1 MATTKPGGSGL
12 GKYVL
17 VRLALAP
24 VFLLLLLTLLFVL
37 LRILPGDI
45 VTASLAGRASEER
58 IEAAREAAGI
68 DRPIGVQYVE
78 YLSNIVT
85 GDFGEP
91 LTDPRPVGE
100 LVADLLPATIE
111 LTVFAMLIAIPLGI
125 LLGAVSA
132 RFRDTPLDGAARL
145 FGIVSFSI
153 PVFWLGIQAQLVF
166 SVWNDWLPTGNR
178 ISARI
183 APVDGPTGFYLIDG
197 VLASNGEF
205 TLTALEHLI
214 LPGATLGLVISG
226 VFVRLVRVNM
236 LQTLRADYVESA
248 HARGVGERP
257 VLFRHAFKNA
267 LVPVITIMGLQFALL
282 LGGAILTETTFS
294 WPGIGLK
301 LVDFIN
307 ARDYVGVQSLV
318 TVIAILIVSVSVVI
332 DIINGLIDP
341 RVRY

>member
-1 MATTKPGGSGL
+1 MSTKGSGSGL
-12 GKYVL
+12 GKYIL

-24 VFLLLLLTLLFVL
+24 VFLLLLLTLLFVM
-37 LRILPGDI
+37 LRVLPGDI

-58 IEAAREAAGI
+58 IEAARIAAGV

-78 YLSNIVT
+78 YLSDIAR
-85 GDFGEP
+85 GDFGQP
-91 LTDPRPVGE
+91 LTDSRSVGE
-100 LVADLLPATIE
+100 LVGDLLPATIE
-111 LTVFAMLIAIPLGI
+111 LTLFAMLVAIPLGI
-125 LLGAVSA
+125 VLGALSA
-132 RFRDTPLDGAARL
+132 RFRDTPLDGGARL

-153 PVFWLGIQAQLVF
+153 PVFWLGIQAQLIF
-166 SVWNDWLPTGNR
+166 ANWLGWLPTGNR

-183 APVDGPTGFYLIDG
+183 APVDGPTGFYVLDG
-197 VLASNGEF
+197 LLAGNSEF
-205 TLTALEHLI
+205 ALTALKHLV

-226 VFVRLVRVNM
+226 IFIRLVRVNM

-267 LVPVITIMGLQFALL
+267 LVPVITIFGLQFALL

-294 WPGIGLK
+294 WPGIGSK
-301 LVDFIN
+301 LVAFIN
-307 ARDYVGVQSLV
+307 ARDYIGVQVLV

>member
-1 MATTKPGGSGL
+1 MASKQAGSGL
-12 GKYVL
+12 GRYIL

-58 IEAAREAAGI
+58 IEAARAAAGV

-78 YLSNIVT
+78 YLADIAT

-91 LTDPRPVGE
+91 LTDPRSVGG

-111 LTVFAMLIAIPLGI
+111 LTLVAMIVAVPLGI
-125 LLGAVSA
+125 LLGSVSA
-132 RFRDTPLDGAARL
+132 RFRDTPLDGAVRL

-153 PVFWLGIQAQLVF
+153 PIFWLGIQAQLVF
-166 SVWNDWLPTGNR
+166 SNWLGWLPTGNR
-178 ISARI
+178 ISGRVEQI
-183 APVDGPTGFYLIDG
+183 DGPTGFFVLDG
-197 VLASNGEF
+197 LLAGNTQF
-205 TLTALEHLI
+205 AWTAFQHLI
-214 LPGATLGLVISG
+214 LPGVTLGLVISG
-226 VFVRLVRVNM
+226 VFIRLVRVNM

-294 WPGIGLK
+294 WPGIGSK
-301 LVDFIN
+301 VVDFIN
-307 ARDYVGVQSLV
+307 ARDYVGVQVLV
-318 TVIAILIVSVSVVI
+318 TVIAIMIVVVSVII
-332 DIINGLIDP
+332 DIVNGLIDP

>member
-1 MATTKPGGSGL
+1 MASKSSGSNL
-12 GKYVL
+12 GRYIA

-24 VFLLLLLTLLFVL
+24 VFLFLLLTVLFTL

-58 IEAAREAAGI
+58 IEAARAAAGV
-68 DRPIGVQYVE
+68 DRPLLVQY
-78 YLSNIVT
+78 
-85 GDFGEP
+85 GDFLSDLARGDLGQP
-91 LTDPRPVGE
+91 LTDSRSTGE
-100 LVADLLPATIE
+100 LVGDVLPATIE
-111 LTVFAMLIAIPLGI
+111 LTFFAMLVAIPLGI
-125 LLGAVSA
+125 LLGALGA
-132 RFRDTPLDGAARL
+132 RFRDSPLDGGARL
-145 FGIVSFSI
+145 FGIVAFSV

-166 SVWNDWLPTGNR
+166 ANWLGWLPTGNR

-183 APVDGPTGFYLIDG
+183 DQVNGPTGFFVLDG
-197 VLASNGEF
+197 ILAGNSEF
-205 TLTALEHLI
+205 ALTSLKHLV
-214 LPGATLGLVISG
+214 LPGVTLGLVISG
-226 VFVRLVRVNM
+226 IFIRLVRVNM

-248 HARGVGERP
+248 HARGVAERP

-294 WPGIGLK
+294 WPGIGAK

-307 ARDYVGVQSLV
+307 ARDYVGVQVLV
-318 TVIAILIVSVSVVI
+318 TVIAIVITVVSLLIDVL
-332 DIINGLIDP
+332 NGLIDP

>member
-1 MATTKPGGSGL
+1 MASKSSGSSL
-12 GKYVL
+12 GRYVA

-24 VFLLLLLTLLFVL
+24 VFLFLLLTVLFTL

-58 IEAAREAAGI
+58 IEAARAAAGV
-68 DRPIGVQYVE
+68 DRPLLVQY
-78 YLSNIVT
+78 
-85 GDFGEP
+85 GDFLSDLVRGDLGQP
-91 LTDPRPVGE
+91 LTDSRTTAE
-100 LVADLLPATIE
+100 LVGDVLPATIE
-111 LTVFAMLIAIPLGI
+111 LTFFAMLVAIPLGI
-125 LLGAVSA
+125 LLGALGA
-132 RFRDTPLDGAARL
+132 RFRDSPLDGGARL
-145 FGIVSFSI
+145 FGIVTFSI

-166 SVWNDWLPTGNR
+166 ANWLGWLPTGNR

-183 APVDGPTGFYLIDG
+183 DQVNGPTGFFVLDG
-197 VLASNGEF
+197 IIAGNSEF
-205 TLTALEHLI
+205 ALTAMKHLV
-214 LPGATLGLVISG
+214 LPGVTLGLVISG
-226 VFVRLVRVNM
+226 IFIRLVRVNM

-248 HARGVGERP
+248 HARGVQERP

-294 WPGIGLK
+294 WPGIGAK

-307 ARDYVGVQSLV
+307 ARDYVGVQVLV
-318 TVIAILIVSVSVVI
+318 TVIAIVITVTSLLI
-332 DIINGLIDP
+332 DILNGLIDP

>member
-1 MATTKPGGSGL
+1 MATKGSGTSL

-37 LRILPGDI
+37 LRVLPGDI

-58 IEAAREAAGI
+58 IEAARRAAGV

-78 YLSNIVT
+78 YLTDIVR
-85 GDFGEP
+85 GDFGQP
-91 LTDPRPVGE
+91 LTDPRGTGD

-111 LTVFAMLIAIPLGI
+111 LTLVAMLIAIPLGI
-125 LLGAVSA
+125 VLGSLGA
-132 RFRDTPLDGAARL
+132 RFRDGPLDGGIRL
-145 FGIVSFSI
+145 FGIISFSI

-166 SVWNDWLPTGNR
+166 SNWLGWLPTGNR

-183 APVDGPTGFYLIDG
+183 AGVDGPTGFYVLDG
-197 VLASNGEF
+197 LLAGNTEF
-205 TLTALEHLI
+205 ALTAMKHLI
-214 LPGATLGLVISG
+214 LPGATLGLIISG
-226 VFVRLVRVNM
+226 VFIRLVRVNM
-236 LQTLRADYVESA
+236 LQTLRADYVEAA
-248 HARGVGERP
+248 HARGVAERP

-267 LVPVITIMGLQFALL
+267 LVPVITIFGLQFALL

-294 WPGIGLK
+294 WPGIGSK
-301 LVDFIN
+301 IVDFIN
-307 ARDYVGVQSLV
+307 ARDYVGVQVLV
-318 TVIAILIVSVSVVI
+318 TVVAILIVTVSVII

>member
-1 MATTKPGGSGL
+1 MASTTSGSSL
-12 GKYVL
+12 GRYVL

-37 LRILPGDI
+37 LRVLPGDI

-58 IEAAREAAGI
+58 IEAARQAAGV
-68 DRPIGVQYVE
+68 DRPIAVQYVE
-78 YLSNIVT
+78 YLTDIAR
-85 GDFGEP
+85 GDFGQP
-91 LTDPRPVGE
+91 LTDPRSTAD
-100 LVADLLPATIE
+100 LLRDLLPATIE
-111 LTVFAMLIAIPLGI
+111 LTLVAMLVAVPLGVV
-125 LLGAVSA
+125 LGSLAA
-132 RFRDTPLDGAARL
+132 RFRDSPMDGAFRL
-145 FGIVSFSI
+145 FGIISFSI

-166 SVWNDWLPTGNR
+166 ANWLGWLPTGNR

-183 APVDGPTGFYLIDG
+183 AGVDGPTGFYVLDG
-197 VLASNGEF
+197 LLAGNTEF
-205 TLTALEHLI
+205 ALTAAKHLI
-214 LPGATLGLVISG
+214 LPGATLGLIISG
-226 VFVRLVRVNM
+226 VFIRLVRVNM

-248 HARGVGERP
+248 HARGVAERP

-267 LVPVITIMGLQFALL
+267 LVPVITIFGLQFALL

-294 WPGIGLK
+294 WPGIGSK

-307 ARDYVGVQSLV
+307 ARDYVGVQVLV
-318 TVIAILIVSVSVVI
+318 SVIAILIVLVSVVI

>member
-1 MATTKPGGSGL
+1 MATRQGGSGL
-12 GKYVL
+12 GRYIV

-24 VFLLLLLTLLFVL
+24 IFLLLLLTLLFVL

-58 IEAAREAAGI
+58 IEAARAAAGV

-78 YLSNIVT
+78 YLGDIVT

-91 LTDPRPVGE
+91 LSDPRSVGG
-100 LVADLLPATIE
+100 LVGDLLPATIE
-111 LTVFAMLIAIPLGI
+111 LTLFAMLIAVPLGI
-125 LLGAVSA
+125 LLGSVSA
-132 RFRDTPLDGAARL
+132 RFRDTPLDGGVRL
-145 FGIVSFSI
+145 FGIISFSI

-166 SVWNDWLPTGNR
+166 SNWLGWLPTGNR
-178 ISARI
+178 ISARVT
-183 APVDGPTGFYLIDG
+183 PVDGPTGFYVVDGLIAG
-197 VLASNGEF
+197 NSEF
-205 TLTALEHLI
+205 TWTALQHLI

-226 VFVRLVRVNM
+226 VFIRLVRVNM

-248 HARGVGERP
+248 HARGVAERP

-294 WPGIGLK
+294 WPGIGSK
-301 LVDFIN
+301 VVDFLN
-307 ARDYVGVQSLV
+307 ARDYVGVQVLV
-318 TVIAILIVSVSVVI
+318 TIIAILIVIVSVII

>member
-1 MATTKPGGSGL
+1 MASTSSGSNL
-12 GKYVL
+12 GRYIA

-24 VFLLLLLTLLFVL
+24 VFLFLLLTVLFTL

-58 IEAAREAAGI
+58 IEAAREAAGV
-68 DRPIGVQYVE
+68 DRPLLVQY
-78 YLSNIVT
+78 
-85 GDFGEP
+85 GDFLSDLARGDLGQP
-91 LTDPRPVGE
+91 LTDSRSTGE
-100 LVADLLPATIE
+100 LVGDVLPATIE
-111 LTVFAMLIAIPLGI
+111 LTFFAMLVAIPLGI
-125 LLGAVSA
+125 LLGALGA
-132 RFRDTPLDGAARL
+132 RFRDSPLDGGARL
-145 FGIVSFSI
+145 FGIVTFSI

-166 SVWNDWLPTGNR
+166 ANWLGWLPTGNR

-183 APVDGPTGFYLIDG
+183 DQVNGPTGFFVLDG
-197 VLASNGEF
+197 ILAGNSEF
-205 TLTALEHLI
+205 ALTALKHLV
-214 LPGATLGLVISG
+214 LPGVTLGLVISG
-226 VFVRLVRVNM
+226 IFIRLVRVNM

-248 HARGVGERP
+248 HARGVAERP

-294 WPGIGLK
+294 WPGIGAK

-307 ARDYVGVQSLV
+307 ARDYVGVQVLV
-318 TVIAILIVSVSVVI
+318 TVIAIVITITSLLIDVL
-332 DIINGLIDP
+332 NGLIDP